1 MSDAARFTIL
11 GPVEV
16 WSAGRLVPIPAA
28 KQRIL
33 LAVLVLRAG
42 KVVSA
47 EELIDLLWAECPP
60 ASPRVGLQTN
70 VLRLRRRLGG
80 LGQRIVTKPPGYLIE
95 VGPDEVDVHE
105 ATRLAAEAEHAAE
118 QGDLDSEARLLAR
131 ALGLWRGEALADIDV
146 PSLQATEGQLIGE
159 WRLRL
164 QQRHLSALLSVGKH
178 AETIGPLSVLVSGN
192 PLREEFISLLM
203 LALHRTGRSAEA
215 LQHYEQTRRTLAE
228 ELGADPSP
236 ELRNLHERILAG
248 DPGLNLV
255 GAAGQVEVATTPGPA
270 RHGEVRVP
278 RQLPTVPRSF
288 VGRVRELSALDA
300 ALAQGNGLAAI
311 SGIGGVGKTWL
322 ALRWA
327 RQNAAR
333 FPDGQLYVD
342 LRGFDPSGPPL
353 PSESALHGLLE
364 SLGVERARIPSGA
377 DTRAAVYRSLVADR
391 RMVIVLDNARDSAQV
406 APLLPG
412 GESCVVLITGRHRM
426 GGLVARHGAVP
437 LVVDTL
443 AGDEARQL
451 LTGCLGVRRV
461 SAERESV
468 AELVRRCA
476 GLPFALSVVAARAT
490 TNPGLPLRS
499 LAEELK
505 ERSTRLDAID
515 SGDTATNLR
524 AVFSCSYDA
533 LSATAVRL
541 LGLLSLAPGQASSV
555 RAAQCL
561 AGTSSIR
568 KVLRELED
576 GSLLHQDGAGRYQM
590 HGLLRLYAAE
600 RATADIDA
608 ADRVSAV
615 NRLAEFYLSA
625 AYATDGPSSAGPAVV
640 AWLATRPTEGGA
652 AGQARHNG
660 VAGLGIR
667 CRPVPR

>member
-1 MSDAARFTIL
+1 M
-11 GPVEV
+11 
-16 WSAGRLVPIPAA
+16 GRLVPVPAA

-60 ASPRVGLQTN
+60 ASPRVGLQTI
-70 VLRLRRRLGG
+70 VLRLRQRLGV

-95 VGPDEVDVHE
+95 VGPDEVDVDE
-105 ATRLAAEAEHAAE
+105 ATRLAAEAEHVAE
-118 QGDLDSEARLLAR
+118 QGDLDGEARLLAR

-146 PSLQATEGQLIGE
+146 PSLQATDGQLIGE

-164 QQRHLSALLSVGKH
+164 QQRHLSARLSVGKH
-178 AETIGPLSVLVSGN
+178 AESIGPLSVLVGGN

-203 LALHRTGRSAEA
+203 LALHRAGRSAEA
-215 LQHYEQTRRTLAE
+215 LQHYERTRRTLAK

-236 ELRNLHERILAG
+236 ELRDLHERILAG
-248 DPGLNLV
+248 DPALKLV
-255 GAAGQVEVATTPGPA
+255 GAKEQDEVAATLRPA
-270 RHGEVRVP
+270 RHVEVRVP

-311 SGIGGVGKTWL
+311 SGIGGAGKSWL

-327 RQNAAR
+327 QRNAAR

-353 PSESALHGLLE
+353 PAESALHGLLE
-364 SLGVERARIPSGA
+364 SLGVERTRIPSGA
-377 DTRAAVYRSLVADR
+377 DARTAAYRSLVADR
-391 RMVIVLDNARDSAQV
+391 RMVIVLDNARDSTQV

-412 GESCVVLITGRHRM
+412 GESCVVLVTGRHRM
-426 GGLVARHGAVP
+426 GGLVARHGAAP

-443 AGDEARQL
+443 AADEARQL
-451 LTGCLGVRRV
+451 LTGCLGARRV
-461 SAERESV
+461 SAERQFV
-468 AELVRRCA
+468 AELERRCA
-476 GLPFALSVVAARAT
+476 GLPFALSVVAARAA

-499 LAEELK
+499 LVEELK

-515 SGDTATNLR
+515 SGESATNLR

-533 LSATAVRL
+533 LSAPAVRL
-541 LGLLSLAPGQASSV
+541 LGLLSLAPDPDISW

-561 AGTSSIR
+561 AGTSTVR

-576 GSLLHQDGAGRYQM
+576 ASLLHQDHRGCYQM

-600 RATADIDA
+600 RATVDIDA

-615 NRLAEFYLSA
+615 NRLADVHLSS
-625 AYATDGPSSAGPAVV
+625 AYAADGPSSAGRAVM
-640 AWLATRPTEGGA
+640 ALLETRPSAG
-652 AGQARHNG
+652 AGQARNNG